1 MTELNR
7 YHIFV
12 SSALRNSGTSSE
24 FSISVNPPLTKQH
37 PYNYFVAQIASVEL
51 PYSWDQVNSS
61 NNTLQFSYN
70 MGSGFTNYTCTITEG
85 NYNILQLITALTN
98 AIDSVIPAHTWT
110 WNITYSQTTGKVT
123 FGIALV
129 PPLPTI
135 MLNINFP
142 ANTFLARMFGCLSS
156 SNIIFGYSSSSYQT
170 ASGSTNVNVN
180 PISSIFIRSTNLAQ
194 IKNQEN
200 LVAGYTQDVSDI
212 LCKIQVLTPPK
223 TWVMYNGEL
232 GLSAKLTNPI
242 IDKIDVYLSDNYS
255 FSLNLKNNDWTFRIT
270 FIEYRPVD
278 LGDAY
283 LQTKHLNGSAGDEGV
298 RSLTASLNAKQAR
311 ATKEETARQ
320 RVDEEVKNE
329 EVKNEEVKTRR
340 FQK

>member
-7 YHIFV
+7 YHIFC
-12 SSALRNSGTSSE
+12 SSALRQSGTPNE
-24 FSISVNPPLTKQH
+24 FSIAVNPPLTKTH
-37 PYNYFVAQIASVEL
+37 PYNYFVAQIVSVEL
-51 PYSWDQVNSS
+51 PYSWDQVNIT

-70 MGSGFTNYTCTITEG
+70 MGAGFTNYTCNISEG

-110 WNITYSQTTGKVT
+110 WNIIYSQTTGKVT
-123 FGIALV
+123 FGIGLV

-135 MLNINFP
+135 ILNINFP
-142 ANTFLARMFGCLSS
+142 ANQFLARMFGCLDPT
-156 SNIIFGYSSSSYQT
+156 NIIFGYSGASYQT
-170 ASGSTNVNVN
+170 MAGSTNVNVN
-180 PISSIFIRSTNLAQ
+180 PVSSVYVRSTNLAQ
-194 IKNQEN
+194 LKNQEN
-200 LVAGYTQDVSDI
+200 LVTGYGQDVSDI

-242 IDKIDVYLSDNYS
+242 IDKIDIYLSDNYS

-283 LQTKHLNGSAGDEGV
+283 LQTKHLNGSIGE
-298 RSLTASLNAKQAR
+298 TAYK
-311 ATKEETARQ
+311 KEEIKKE
-320 RVDEEVKNE
+320 DEVVKPDDKLTVG
-329 EVKNEEVKTRR
+329 VKR